1 MRLITARFIA
11 HLCVR
16 TNNPIPLDVFACLHD
31 AGIDVTEYER
41 TIRNG

>member
-1 MRLITARFIA
+1 MSLQTARFIA
-11 HLCVR
+11 NLCVR
-16 TNNPIPLDVFACLHD
+16 TDRPIPLDVFAALHE